1 MINQWWI
8 HVIWRWF
15 PCFKH
20 GMCFHE
26 WNWDDLRISDSK
38 KCLGCWNQ
46 DATDLGICDKHPV
59 GLGSRYVNIFQTFW
73 DPVEP
78 CWQHFILGDVLTI
91 LPVSPRGS
99 ARWPTG
105 TGTWHHRPTRQLAV
119 VLSTY
124 GFFSHGFVNEAYIY
138 IYIYQGYLK
147 ILIVSWF
154 SCAMIR

>member
-20 GMCFHE
+20 GICFHE
-26 WNWDDLRISDSK
+26 WNWDDLRISDGNLFGMLK
-38 KCLGCWNQ
+38 AGCYWPRNLWQ
-46 DATDLGICDKHPV
+46 TPGRAAR
-59 GLGSRYVNIFQTFW
+59 SRYVKISQTFW

-78 CWQHFILGDVLTI
+78 SWQHFILGDVLTI

-119 VLSTY
+119 VLSTVCSFPMAFLMKHMKNY
-124 GFFSHGFVNEAYIY
+124 TTYIQH
-138 IYIYQGYLK
+138 ISGISQD
-147 ILIVSWF
+147 S
-154 SCAMIR
+154 